1 MNQLVISC
9 SHINRYYRKME
20 EENMLMNMKELLEV
34 ANKNNFAVPAFNISS
49 YAMFNGIMEASEEA
63 NAPVIIAIHPDE
75 LSHVGTDFLDSL
87 RMKALQSD
95 IPVCIHL
102 DHGAS
107 FEQVIIAI
115 KSGFTSVMLDG
126 SSLPFQENIAVLK
139 KVVEAAHAVDVSVE
153 GELGTIGSTDSQA
166 EAGAET
172 IIYTDPED
180 AERFVE
186 ESGVDTLA
194 IAIGTCHGIYPKGV
208 KPELKLNLLKKIKEK
223 VSIPLVLHG
232 GSSNPDKEI
241 GESVNLGV
249 NKINISSDIKA
260 AYYGK
265 MRGVLQDESLREP
278 NTIEPPCIAAMKE
291 VAHHK
296 IKLFQADGK
305 ASLY

>member
-1 MNQLVISC
+1 
-9 SHINRYYRKME
+9 
-20 EENMLMNMKELLEV
+20 MLMNMEKLLKV
-34 ANKNNFAVPAFNISS
+34 ANENNFAVPAFNISS
-49 YAMFNGIMEASEEA
+49 YAMFNGVMEASQEA

-75 LSHVGTDFLDSL
+75 LSHVGTDFLESIKA
-87 RMKALQSD
+87 KALQSD

-102 DHGAS
+102 DHGAT
-107 FEQVIIAI
+107 FEQVISAI
-115 KSGFTSVMLDG
+115 KYGFTSVMLDG
-126 SSLPFQENIAVLK
+126 SSLPFEENISVLR
-139 KVVEAAHAVDVSVE
+139 KVVEAAHAADVSVE
-153 GELGTIGSTDSQA
+153 GELGTIGSTDAEA
-166 EAGAET
+166 EAGTET
-172 IIYTDPED
+172 IIYTDPDD
-180 AERFVE
+180 AQRFVE

-208 KPELKLNLLKKIKEK
+208 KPELKLDLLKKIKGK

-265 MRGVLQDESLREP
+265 MRDVLKDDGLREP